1 MSDVALF
8 CNSYPNVEVSYELD
22 AEGEAVEAGA
32 ALSLN
37 VQVQRE
43 VDGDEDKAE
52 LGVVR
57 SARYTNDKTESWWL
71 LVGDKRTNALLS
83 IKRITL
89 LAQAR
94 VKLQFV
100 APESSGHK
108 M

>member
-1 MSDVALF
+1 MTWYDFIL
-8 CNSYPNVEVSYELD
+8 LD

-32 ALSLN
+32 AHSLN